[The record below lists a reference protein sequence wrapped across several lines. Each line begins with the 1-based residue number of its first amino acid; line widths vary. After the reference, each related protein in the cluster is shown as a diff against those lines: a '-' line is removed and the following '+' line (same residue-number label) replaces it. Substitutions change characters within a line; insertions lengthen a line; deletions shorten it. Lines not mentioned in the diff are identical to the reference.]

1 MSGSIEVVI
10 GPNGYG
16 KSTYLEQKR
25 DGLLSNGIDASD
37 ILYMPSEIKLMDEVK
52 DSLDNSQ
59 TMEFLMSEMLETP
72 DYLRLRDEL
81 YHELDAAISNN
92 VEKLNLILD
101 EVLSLNGSTRSGDFI
116 SSNPKRAIK
125 YPVAIN
131 QKDIKNK
138 MGSGQRMQLLLMFAR
153 DSKKHYIILDEPE
166 KYSHPSLLNG
176 TAKAIN
182 DLVASGKDVI
192 LATHSPKLV
201 SMLELNYCS
210 IRIINDATHNPK
222 SIDFDGAVK
231 SAKQF
236 IKPGSLPN
244 QNKHYYKDGDS
255 FRDCLE
261 RRHNRPFIE
270 SLFSKHVYLCEGVN
284 DEIFINEALRTFGG
298 FYDDYSIVKV
308 WGKYNLPV
316 FISLYRL
323 IGIPISVVFD
333 VDDEGKPLNKMSNEA
348 IRKLSGT
355 SKVVELDPNLET
367 VMGYK
372 GAGNKGDTLNFMD
385 YLEGIA
391 IPVQYDPRLL
401 EFFDNVTPSGP
412 RWRHLRILLNRSCRS
427 FWLST
432 SSAFLCSRTPQRT
445 HA

>member
-37 ILYMPSEIKLMDEVK
+37 IRYMPSEIKLMDEVK

-231 SAKQF
+231 SANN
-236 IKPGSLPN
+236 S
-244 QNKHYYKDGDS
+244 
-255 FRDCLE
+255 
-261 RRHNRPFIE
+261 
-270 SLFSKHVYLCEGVN
+270 
-284 DEIFINEALRTFGG
+284 
-298 FYDDYSIVKV
+298 
-308 WGKYNLPV
+308 
-316 FISLYRL
+316 
-323 IGIPISVVFD
+323 
-333 VDDEGKPLNKMSNEA
+333 
-348 IRKLSGT
+348 
-355 SKVVELDPNLET
+355 
-367 VMGYK
+367 
-372 GAGNKGDTLNFMD
+372 
-385 YLEGIA
+385 
-391 IPVQYDPRLL
+391 
-401 EFFDNVTPSGP
+401 
-412 RWRHLRILLNRSCRS
+412 
-427 FWLST
+427 
-432 SSAFLCSRTPQRT
+432 
-445 HA
+445 